1 MFCISC
7 KTTVYIYVYLTG
19 FGNFGYVYKGT
30 WSNRENGVL
39 TKVAIKQFKQKKI
52 ATDMLKE
59 MHAGTALKHEN
70 LVEFLGICLES
81 NAIILELM
89 EGGQLLA
96 FLRHSNINMLTLRD
110 QLEFCYDIVK
120 GCAYIEEMKFVHRD
134 LSARN
139 CLLTSKDYQNRKV
152 CVVLASQKLP
162 TIIANFCD

>member
-134 LSARN
+134 LAARN
-139 CLLTSKDYQNRKV
+139 CLLTSKDSQNRKV
-152 CVVLASQKLP
+152 IRG
-162 TIIANFCD
+162 TMYY